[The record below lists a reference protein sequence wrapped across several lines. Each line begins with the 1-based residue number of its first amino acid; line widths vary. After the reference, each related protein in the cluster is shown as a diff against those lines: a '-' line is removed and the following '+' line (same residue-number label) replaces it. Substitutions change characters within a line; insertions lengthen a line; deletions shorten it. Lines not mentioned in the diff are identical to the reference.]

1 MDTKDFVEILS
12 AALTPLIAII
22 AVYIAYQQYKVNHH
36 ALRNQLYER
45 RHRVFEATMS
55 YLAEIMRHGKTD
67 YRRVAQFYAETSEAE
82 FLFTEKV
89 TNHLETLY
97 QNGINLEELGDKL
110 YPSDGSPGVT
120 GDERSQATKRKADL
134 FKWFYRQLSQTRE
147 IFRKDMKV
155 G

>member
-1 MDTKDFVEILS
+1 MDTKDLVEILS
-12 AALTPLIAII
+12 AALTPLIAVI

-89 TNHLETLY
+89 TNHLEALY
-97 QNGINLEELGDKL
+97 QNGIKLEELGEKL
-110 YPSDGSPGVT
+110 YPSDGSPGVI
-120 GDERSQATKRKADL
+120 GDDRGQATKSMAAL
-134 FKWFYRQLSQTRE
+134 FKWFHSQLSQTRK
-147 IFRKDMKV
+147 IFRNEMKI